1 MRSIRVL
8 LTVGVVG
15 LATGCASSGQI
26 GAGDGLTR
34 LEKSRASRP
43 NDGAIARS
51 LGISYYKAGRF
62 PDARTHL
69 DQAVRLEPRDGAAAL
84 YLGLTAEQQQDM
96 PGAKA
101 AYQAYLLHG
110 KTSKV
115 RTQLEARLAAITRQ
129 ELQLAAK
136 SAVAQEQQLATQQ
149 GSVTTVAV
157 MPLRFVGP
165 DTSLMP
171 LERGMAELIT
181 TDLSRTDQLVVV
193 ERARLAALL
202 NEIQLQQSGATDSTT
217 NVRAGKIIQAGRI
230 VNGQL
235 LQSAER
241 LRVDAAIV
249 NTTTSLLSG
258 GATNENTIE
267 QLFAIEKAI
276 VLQLFDSLGV
286 KLTSAQ
292 RKELDDRP
300 VPRSLPAF
308 LAYSRGLTFE
318 DAGRY
323 DDAARSY
330 QDAFKLDPSFTQAQV
345 RGADAQAA
353 AQGVQMSAASIETS
367 IVGTTEANVAQKSV
381 QGQAP
386 GSGGSGTGAGTMAD
400 QVNPS
405 AAGGATEAAGGGG
418 STGGGSGS
426 TPGKD
431 PVGAATGAESTA
443 KTATVRIVVKV
454 PKP

>member
-1 MRSIRVL
+1 MRSIRIL
-8 LTVGVVG
+8 LAVSALGV
-15 LATGCASSGQI
+15 ATGCASSGLA
-26 GAGDGLTR
+26 GGDGVTR
-34 LEKSRASRP
+34 LEKSRAARP
-43 NDGAIARS
+43 NDAAIARS
-51 LGISYYKAGRF
+51 LGIAYYKGERF

-69 DQAVRLEPRDGAAAL
+69 DHAVRLDPRDGTAAL
-84 YLGLTAEQQQDM
+84 YLGLTAEQQKDM
-96 PGAKA
+96 PAAKA
-101 AYQAYLLHG
+101 AYEAYVRHG
-110 KTSKV
+110 KSSKV
-115 RTQLEARLAAITRQ
+115 RTQLEARLAAMTRQ

-136 SAVAQEQQLATQQ
+136 SAVAQEQQLVTQQ

-157 MPLRFVGP
+157 MPLRFVGL
-165 DTSLMP
+165 DTSLIP
-171 LERGMAELIT
+171 LERGMAELII
-181 TDLSRTDQLVVV
+181 TDLSRTDQLIVV

-235 LQSAER
+235 LQTAER

-249 NTTTSLLSG
+249 NTTTSLVSG

-308 LAYSRGLTFE
+308 LAFSRGLMLE

-330 QDAFKLDPSFTQAQV
+330 QDAFRLDPSFTQAQAK
-345 RGADAQAA
+345 GADAQAA
-353 AQGVQMSAASIETS
+353 AQGVQMSASSIETA
-367 IVGTTEANVAQKSV
+367 IVGTTEANVAQKSAS
-381 QGQAP
+381 GQAP
-386 GSGGSGTGAGTMAD
+386 GSGGSGTGASTMAD

>member
-1 MRSIRVL
+1 M
-8 LTVGVVG
+8 G
-15 LATGCASSGQI
+15 
-26 GAGDGLTR
+26 GADGLTR

-43 NDGAIARS
+43 NDAAVARS
-51 LGISYYKAGRF
+51 LGIAYYKAERYTN
-62 PDARTHL
+62 ARTHL
-69 DQAVRLEPRDGAAAL
+69 DQAVRLDPRDGAAAL
-84 YLGLTAEQQQDM
+84 YLGLTAEQQKDM

-101 AYQAYLLHG
+101 AYQAYLRYG

-115 RTQLEARLAAITRQ
+115 RKQLEARLAAITRR

-136 SAVAQEQQLATQQ
+136 SAVAQERQLAARP

-165 DTSLMP
+165 DSSLIP

-181 TDLSRTDQLVVV
+181 TDLSRTDQIIVV

-202 NEIQLQQSGATDSTT
+202 AEMSLQKSGATDRST

-230 VNGQL
+230 VSGQL
-235 LQSAER
+235 LQSGER

-249 NTTTSLLSG
+249 NTATSLVAG
-258 GATNENTIE
+258 GATSENTIE
-267 QLFAIEKAI
+267 QVFAIEKAI

-286 KLTSAQ
+286 KLTLAQ
-292 RKELDDRP
+292 RKDLDDRP

-308 LAYSRGLTFE
+308 LAYSRGLTLE

-330 QDAFKLDPSFTQAQV
+330 QDAFRLDPSFTQAKV
-345 RGADAQAA
+345 KGADAQAA
-353 AQGVQMSAASIETS
+353 AQGTQMSAASIEIA
-367 IVGTTEANVAQKSV
+367 IVGTTEASVAQQSV

-386 GSGGSGTGAGTMAD
+386 GSGGSGNGAGTMAD

-405 AAGGATEAAGGGG
+405 AAGGATSAAGGG
-418 STGGGSGS
+418 STGSGSGS
-426 TPGKD
+426 TPTKD
-431 PVGAATGAESTA
+431 PAGAATSAESTA
-443 KTATVRIVVKV
+443 KTATVLIVVKL